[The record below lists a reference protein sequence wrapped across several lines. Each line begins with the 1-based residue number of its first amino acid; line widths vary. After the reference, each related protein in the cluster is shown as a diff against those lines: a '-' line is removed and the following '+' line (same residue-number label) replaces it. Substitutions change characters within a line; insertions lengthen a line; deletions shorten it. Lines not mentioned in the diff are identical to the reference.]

1 MRITLHAG
9 NLFTMG
15 VLYQLSYIGLCR
27 PDTKNWAI
35 LLCFTPSFNADDKCY
50 YCLMETNA
58 TLLACIQLAIES
70 HAGQTR
76 RLLGTPYIIHP
87 VRMARELESIGASH
101 DAIAAALLHDVIE
114 DRKPYDPKLM
124 FEKVTQT
131 AGARVAEIVDNLS
144 ELKQDN
150 GEDLPWKV
158 RVTEALER
166 LINSND
172 RDAWLVKVADM
183 LDNSRDLA
191 ESIRTFGYD
200 AVQKH
205 FNAPIT
211 ERVKKSLA
219 FADIIRERDP
229 DNLLLSK
236 LDTVLIDLNT
246 AVSVE
251 TK

>member
-1 MRITLHAG
+1 MTL
-9 NLFTMG
+9 NLHKE
-15 VLYQLSYIGLCR
+15 I
-27 PDTKNWAI
+27 N
-35 LLCFTPSFNADDKCY
+35 
-50 YCLMETNA
+50 
-58 TLLACIQLAIES
+58 LLACVQLAIES

-87 VRMARELESIGASH
+87 VRMARELESVGASAE
-101 DAIAAALLHDVIE
+101 AIAAALLHDVIE

-211 ERVKKSLA
+211 ERVTKSLA
-219 FADIIRERDP
+219 FADVIRERDP
-229 DNLLLSK
+229 NNLLLSK
-236 LDTVLIDLNT
+236 LDTVLIDLNA
-246 AVSVE
+246 AVSE
-251 TK
+251 AGK

>member
-1 MRITLHAG
+1 MTL
-9 NLFTMG
+9 NLHKE
-15 VLYQLSYIGLCR
+15 I
-27 PDTKNWAI
+27 N
-35 LLCFTPSFNADDKCY
+35 
-50 YCLMETNA
+50 
-58 TLLACIQLAIES
+58 LLACVQLAIES

-87 VRMARELESIGASH
+87 VRMARELESVGASA

-150 GEDLPWKV
+150 GEDLPWKM

-166 LINSND
+166 LVNSND
-172 RDAWLVKVADM
+172 HDAWLVKVADM

-200 AVQKH
+200 AVQRH

-211 ERVKKSLA
+211 ERVTKSLA
-219 FADIIRERDP
+219 FADTIRERDP
-229 DNLLLSK
+229 NNLLLSK
-236 LDTVLIDLNT
+236 LDTVLIDLST
-246 AVSVE
+246 VVSTSSIE
-251 TK
+251 SK